1 MLSALCFIYSFSL
14 ILLPAVSKHT
24 IVMQNSTIILL
35 KQSCLSLLL
44 CSFPLPLIPSSMD
57 DLSSDSV
64 ERTDRL
70 GHNPPCLRRE
80 GGHWLAVWVF
90 AYTTVMTG
98 LGNKRIF

>member
-1 MLSALCFIYSFSL
+1 MLSALCFIYSCSL
-14 ILLPAVSKHT
+14 ILLLAVCKHI
-24 IVMQNSTIILL
+24 IVMQNSTFILL

-57 DLSSDSV
+57 DLSSVSV

-90 AYTTVMTG
+90 A
-98 LGNKRIF
+98 